1 MGLREGRSSR
11 DFLDIRPFSM
21 LHRDIVSW
29 RTFSLLLF
37 ALVALFSYTPN
48 ALAVEGL
55 PFSME
60 AFGTLGLAKS
70 NSDDA
75 YFRNSYIQAKGVDDS
90 WSPDIDSNLGIQVS
104 LEPSEKFSATIQ
116 GLLEMD
122 VNGKFEPNLE
132 WCYLAYHPNENL
144 TIRVGRIKFPTFMAS
159 DYSNVDFAYLPLR
172 LPHDVYSLVP
182 FSGVDG
188 IDMIYE
194 TNIGSYHL
202 QAQVLAAKRKFD
214 IYNDP
219 LGKDHYTLI
228 MLWDCAFL

>member
-29 RTFSLLLF
+29 RLSLLLF

-90 WSPDIDSNLGIQVS
+90 WSHNIDSNLGIQVS

-116 GLLEMD
+116 SLLDRQEGFQRD
-122 VNGKFEPNLE
+122 
-132 WCYLAYHPNENL
+132 
-144 TIRVGRIKFPTFMAS
+144 
-159 DYSNVDFAYLPLR
+159 
-172 LPHDVYSLVP
+172 
-182 FSGVDG
+182 
-188 IDMIYE
+188 
-194 TNIGSYHL
+194 
-202 QAQVLAAKRKFD
+202 LAAIQGQVKNVETEAEVLCELFPDASAHVQSKEF
-214 IYNDP
+214 I
-219 LGKDHYTLI
+219 I
-228 MLWDCAFL
+228 